1 MAVAAVA
8 FRVTGPDD
16 HFRSFGTAI
25 TDGDPKPHSESERF
39 PFHRSTPFD
48 EKAWTVDAASELC
61 SISGA
66 TKDMRAER
74 TGEYVKRSSA
84 RCTPRGP

>member
-1 MAVAAVA
+1 MAITSVA

-25 TDGDPKPHSESERF
+25 ADGDPKPHSESKRF

-48 EKAWTVDAASELC
+48 EKAWTVDAASELS
-61 SISGA
+61 SISRA
-66 TKDMRAER
+66 TKDMRGER
-74 TGEYVKRSSA
+74 TG
-84 RCTPRGP
+84 GIH